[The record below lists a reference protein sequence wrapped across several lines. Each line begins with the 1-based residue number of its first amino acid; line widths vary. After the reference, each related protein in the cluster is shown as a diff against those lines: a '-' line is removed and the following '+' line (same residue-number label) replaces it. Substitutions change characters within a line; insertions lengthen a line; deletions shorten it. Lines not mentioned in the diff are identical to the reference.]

1 MAGEVLITT
10 RLHCQSHCSR
20 PKSVFINP
28 SFTFQILGFVV
39 ATFLFYS
46 VLSCV
51 FLRTDDPKK
60 AQHLLS
66 LDGAKER
73 LHLFKADLLEE
84 GSFDPVVDGC
94 HGVFHTAS
102 PVLLSSTDPQV
113 RSIIYFMGRI
123 CIFVCSCAFAFYLFK
138 DRINIL

>member
-1 MAGEVLITT
+1 MAGEAITTT

-20 PKSVFINP
+20 PKSVLINP
-28 SFTFQILGFVV
+28 SFTFQILGFV

-46 VLSCV
+46 VLPCV
-51 FLRTDDPKK
+51 CLRTDDPKK

-102 PVLLSSTDPQV
+102 PVLQPSTDPQV
-113 RSIIYFMGRI
+113 RPIIYFMVNSNMFFCLLERV
-123 CIFVCSCAFAFYLFK
+123 CFLFV
-138 DRINIL
+138 